1 MKKLKKNYTKLKYK
15 LILYFIFLI
24 LSKPLISN
32 EISFDI
38 QGNDF
43 TDTDA
48 ILSILKEIPNTS
60 NKEATNDIIRVLNDS
75 DLFSDVQVKLLDNQ
89 YLIIVKEHPNI
100 DRLNFKNNERLKVE
114 DLQLI
119 ASQINFSKSN
129 KSSINIFINELKK
142 VYASFGFNNVQID
155 YSEKKYPETNTVDLN
170 FDINEG
176 KITKINKIIIES
188 NNFILDDDIRAI
200 IKSKTKTI
208 LNIFANNNYKPN
220 VVERDKYLISNYF
233 KEYGYLDVSVESK
246 IEYLETNRVNIYF
259 YIQEGEEYS
268 FSLIN
273 IDDNKDILDE
283 KTVNQVNEKIK
294 SFLNNEK
301 IFSLSKIRNLK
312 KSVSSIILDSGIE
325 FFEIET
331 FEKKE
336 KDYKVNV
343 LFQILPIIP
352 KYTNQINI
360 VGNSRTLDHVI
371 RRELEIIEGDA
382 LYDSQIHTIRDKLIS
397 LNLFESVELKKD
409 EIDENKINL
418 IIEVEEKQT
427 GTFNAGVSVGTLDGF
442 SVVTGLRERNFYG
455 TGRSVDVLLNTS
467 DDRNQFKFITTDRL
481 SYQNDAD
488 ISFSLNYKQE
498 DFSTASSYKVDTF
511 SSGVGI
517 GYRINN
523 NLYHN
528 IDLEY
533 ALKDYKVTNSST
545 VANTISNSSGSNIS
559 YLIKN
564 NFRYSTLNPGFV
576 LRNGNF
582 INFNNTIETPTS
594 SNNGF
599 VKNLITI
606 KKYFSSK
613 NSIYTVQGKVGN
625 IFSLNNNDILT
636 DDKFSLGGRSLRGFD
651 IYGVG
656 PRNSRSSYI
665 GGNNIA
671 SLKLDYSYE
680 ITRQSNF
687 PFFLNIFNDYGL
699 IWENKTAPTQ
709 SDNNIRS
716 SVGFGIRYYSPVGPI
731 GLTWGFPIM
740 DEEYDIKRMFL
751 FSIGNLDWSQF

>member
-100 DRLNFKNNERLKVE
+100 DRLNFKNNERLKDE

-751 FSIGNLDWSQF
+751 FSIGNLD

>member
-100 DRLNFKNNERLKVE
+100 DRLNFKNNERLKDE
-114 DLQLI
+114 DLLLI

-220 VVERDKYLISNYF
+220 VVERDKYLISNFF

-751 FSIGNLDWSQF
+751 FSIGNLD

>member
-100 DRLNFKNNERLKVE
+100 DRLNFKNNERLKDE
-114 DLQLI
+114 DLLLI

-273 IDDNKDILDE
+273 IDDNKDILEE

-481 SYQNDAD
+481 SHQNDAD

-545 VANTISNSSGSNIS
+545 VTNTISNSSGSNIS

-751 FSIGNLDWSQF
+751 FSIGNLD

>member
-24 LSKPLISN
+24 LYKPLISN

-100 DRLNFKNNERLKVE
+100 DRLNFKNNERLKDE

-129 KSSINIFINELKK
+129 KSSINTFINELKK

-200 IKSKTKTI
+200 IKSETKTI

-273 IDDNKDILDE
+273 IDDNKDILDQ

-517 GYRINN
+517 EYRINN

-751 FSIGNLDWSQF
+751 FSIGNLD

>member
-100 DRLNFKNNERLKVE
+100 DRLNFKNNERLKDE
-114 DLQLI
+114 DLLLI

-336 KDYKVNV
+336 KNYKVNV

-751 FSIGNLDWSQF
+751 FSIGNLD